1 MPERKEKAQV
11 SAGLSRIGPQSPSTV
26 RVADGE
32 RTGHHVPN
40 IADDLQLAA
49 VNAAYGVMCDETEL
63 PDDFDAAQS
72 MAMAAINAF
81 VEVDAE
87 WSPAARGSDVAA
99 RGGTDGDVTEVDAER
114 LIDKLLDYD
123 LLADPEDSQ
132 RNMVIACDLIRTI
145 RRGGTEEER
154 PTMDQHAAVIEAL
167 ADANRYED
175 EPTVGEIE
183 AAAVYIYEEDRAP
196 SSFRKWAALRVHD
209 YPLGKAH
216 YRSKARAILA
226 VARAT
231 SIRESEA

>member
-1 MPERKEKAQV
+1 MPERETGNERFARLDREAQ
-11 SAGLSRIGPQSPSTV
+11 TY
-26 RVADGE
+26 
-32 RTGHHVPN
+32 
-40 IADDLQLAA
+40 LAA
-49 VNAAYGVMCDETEL
+49 M
-63 PDDFDAAQS
+63 P
-72 MAMAAINAF
+72 
-81 VEVDAE
+81 DAE
-87 WSPAARGSDVAA
+87 RRALRAAWEAQRPIMELAVGTPPSRFINCWAAARAFAAA

-196 SSFRKWAALRVHD
+196 SYFRKWAALRVHD